1 MIKLNMQTALA
12 CLVSLAVSGNI
23 MARTASPTLYATEET
38 RDIVGGRKVL
48 VLMPESIHGSYT
60 KGELEAVAFL
70 FGGMLLESLT
80 EKGIRNQLSRIADQK
95 VAPLRAAL
103 AGFEFQQP
111 MQALLTPTIE
121 SSKWVRGQD
130 LEFTRDGTPK
140 NIEQELN
147 DSNTRQML
155 AVNANYYT
163 DVKFR
168 SLVVSVESS
177 IYIRKIPKGE
187 YSEVRLRSDYVP
199 FRQLLRSIVYLP
211 GSDRTTPAE
220 NLARWSADNG
230 KLARQAL
237 EIGMQRAGT
246 LFSQN
251 LDATKES
258 AAVWSKRG
266 KRKSVTELHLFG
278 WVVERRPDTLLF
290 FSPRDDALNYIEE
303 LKP

>member
-1 MIKLNMQTALA
+1 MRTLLA
-12 CLVSLAVSGNI
+12 CLVSLAISSDI
-23 MARTASPTLYATEET
+23 MARTASPKLYANEET

-48 VLMPESIHGSYT
+48 VLMPEGIHGSY
-60 KGELEAVAFL
+60 KNGELEAVAFL
-70 FGGMLLESLT
+70 FGGMLLQSIA
-80 EKGIRNQLSRIADQK
+80 EKSTRNQLSRIADQK
-95 VAPLRAAL
+95 VAPLSAAL
-103 AGFEFQQP
+103 AGFEFQKP
-111 MQALLTPTIE
+111 MQSLLTPTIE
-121 SSKWVRGQD
+121 TSTWVRAQD

-140 NIEQELN
+140 NIEQELD

-155 AVNANYYT
+155 TVNASYYA

-168 SLVVSVESS
+168 SLVVSVETS
-177 IYIRKIPKGE
+177 IFIRRIPKGE

-199 FRQLLRSIVYLP
+199 FRQLFRSIVYLP
-211 GSDRTTPAE
+211 NSERTTPAE
-220 NLARWSADNG
+220 NLTRWSADNG

-237 EIGMQRAGT
+237 EIGMQRVGT

-266 KRKSVTELHLFG
+266 KRKTVTELNLLG

-290 FSPRDDALNYIEE
+290 FSPRDDALNFIEV